1 MRIAHIQLTG
11 PYTEKFNYQ
20 ENLLPRYQLQQE
32 NQVLF
37 LGSCYTWNHGKI
49 VRVNPTKKQLSDG
62 LTLERLPF
70 RSFGSEFLTRKI
82 RWAPKL
88 YNRLCEFQ
96 PDFIMMHDYQSL
108 STYSVCRYMDTHPGV
123 RLVIDCHTDVHNSA
137 TNWLSREVLHKLIYK
152 RIAQAAAKRAKVLYY
167 LSLETKEFM
176 RSVYDLPEEKMEY
189 LPLGGIIPD
198 KTDYQAKRNSRR
210 KELGLTSEDVLIVH
224 SGKLAAGKKTVDLL
238 TAMRRIVAQNV
249 FLAVIGSADDPKTK
263 EALDIATEEDSR
275 IRYLGWKSGDDLLE
289 YLCAADIYAQPGT
302 QSATMQ
308 NAACCGCAEVLYPY
322 SSYKVLL
329 GDAVLYAENV
339 EQLTQALNSLATDP
353 QLLKKKKKQLFQV
366 ACEKLDY
373 KKQAERILQAGA
385 TT

>member
-1 MRIAHIQLTG
+1 MKIAHIQFAG
-11 PYTEKFNYQ
+11 PYSEGYNYQ
-20 ENLLPRYQLQQE
+20 ENLLPRYQ
-32 NQVLF
+32 VT
-37 LGSCYTWNHGKI
+37 LGREVAVFTNCYTWDHSRL
-49 VRVNPTKKQLSDG
+49 VTTLSGRKYLPDG
-62 LTLERLPF
+62 VILERLPF
-70 RSFGSEFLTRKI
+70 QSFGTEFFTRKM

-88 YNRLCEFQ
+88 YDRLCEFQ

-108 STYSVCRYMDTHPGV
+108 STYSVCRYIDTHPGA

-137 TNWLSREVLHKLIYK
+137 TNWLSREVLHKIIYK
-152 RIAQAAAKRAKVLYY
+152 RIARAAAKRAKVLYY

-210 KELGLTSEDVLIVH
+210 KELGLTPEDVLIVH

-322 SSYKVLL
+322 SSHKVLL

-339 EQLTQALNSLATDP
+339 EQLAQALNSLVTDP
-353 QLLKKKKKQLFQV
+353 QLLKKKKEQLFQV

>member
-1 MRIAHIQLTG
+1 MKIAHIQLTQ
-11 PYTEKFNYQ
+11 PYTEGFNYQ
-20 ENLLPRYQLQQE
+20 DNFLPACHRKQGHEVVFYATCSIWEKGKLVNVKPGIKRLQ
-32 NQVLF
+32 
-37 LGSCYTWNHGKI
+37 
-49 VRVNPTKKQLSDG
+49 DG
-62 LTLERLPF
+62 MILERLPF
-70 RSFGSEFLTRKI
+70 QSFGSAFFTEKM
-82 RWAPKL
+82 RWSRDI
-88 YNRLCEFQ
+88 YERLCEFQ

-108 STYSVCRYMDTHPGV
+108 STYSVCRYIDTHPEV

-167 LSLETKEFM
+167 LSIETKEFM

-224 SGKLAAGKKTVDLL
+224 SGKLTAGKKTVDLL
-238 TAMRRIVAQNV
+238 TAMRQIGAQNA

-322 SSYKVLL
+322 SSHKVLL

-339 EQLTQALNSLATDP
+339 EQLAQALNSLVTDP
-353 QLLKKKKKQLFQV
+353 QLLKKKKEQLFQV

>member
-1 MRIAHIQLTG
+1 MKIAHIQLTQ
-11 PYTEKFNYQ
+11 PYTEGFNYQ
-20 ENLLPRYQLQQE
+20 DNFLPACHRKQGHEVVFYATCSIWEKGKLVNVKPGIKRLQ
-32 NQVLF
+32 
-37 LGSCYTWNHGKI
+37 
-49 VRVNPTKKQLSDG
+49 DG
-62 LTLERLPF
+62 MILERLPF
-70 RSFGSEFLTRKI
+70 QSFGSAFFTEKM
-82 RWAPKL
+82 RWSRDI
-88 YNRLCEFQ
+88 YERLCEFQ
-96 PDFIMMHDYQSL
+96 PDFIMMHDYQSM
-108 STYSVCRYMDTHPGV
+108 SVYSICRYMDEHPKT
-123 RLVIDCHTDVHNSA
+123 RMVIDCHADLHNSA
-137 TNWLSREVLHKLIYK
+137 RNWMSREILHKIFYK
-152 RIAQAAAKRAKVLYY
+152 HMAQTAARRAIKLYY
-167 LSLETKEFM
+167 ITQETKEFM
-176 RSVYDLPEEKMEY
+176 MSVYNLPEEKMEY

-210 KELGLTSEDVLIVH
+210 KELGLTPEDVLIVH

-263 EALDIATEEDSR
+263 EALDIAAEEDSR

-339 EQLTQALNSLATDP
+339 EQLAQALNSLATDP
-353 QLLKKKKKQLFQV
+353 QLLKKKKEQLFQV

>member
-1 MRIAHIQLTG
+1 MKIVHVQMTG
-11 PYTEKFNYQ
+11 PYTENFVYQ
-20 ENLLPRYQLQQE
+20 DNLLPACHAKMGYEVCFFVTCYQW
-32 NQVLF
+32 NQ
-37 LGSCYTWNHGKI
+37 GKI
-49 VRVNPTKKQLSDG
+49 VRSKPEKKKSNEG
-62 LTLERLPF
+62 VIFERLPF
-70 RSFGSEFLTRKI
+70 QSFGSDFLTRKI

-88 YNRLCEFQ
+88 YDRLCEFQ

-108 STYSVCRYMDTHPGV
+108 STYSVCRYIDTHPGV

-167 LSLETKEFM
+167 LSIETKEFM

-210 KELGLTSEDVLIVH
+210 KELGLTQEDILIVH
-224 SGKLAAGKKTVDLL
+224 SGKLVAEKKTVDLL
-238 TAMRRIVAQNV
+238 TAVRKIEARNIC
-249 FLAVIGSADDPKTK
+249 LAVIGSADDPKTK
-263 EALDIATEEDSR
+263 EALDIAAKEDSR

-339 EQLTQALNSLATDP
+339 EQLTQALNSLVTDP
-353 QLLKKKKKQLFQV
+353 QLLQKKKEQLFQV

-373 KKQAERILQAGA
+373 KKQAERILQAGE